1 MRRRDFITLLGGA
14 AAAWPL
20 AARAQQSDRVR
31 RVAVLGDEPWTGRRD
46 GDSSEALRDEL
57 KKLGW
62 TEGGNLRLDAR
73 FGGGDSNR
81 TRGYAAELV
90 KLAPDVILVISGV
103 SRDAVHQETKTIPIV
118 ALTGD
123 LNQIGVVHNVARP
136 EGNITGFVLAFGSLG
151 GRWLDLLKEAAP
163 NITRILSLR
172 RQDASG
178 SYIPYVEVAAH
189 TLGVKVETATVRNAG
204 DIEAAIKGFSTEPN
218 GGLLPDPGI
227 LNYGSHVLI
236 RMAEQHRLPAIY
248 PASSYAADGG
258 LMSYGSDPIERL
270 RGAALYIDRI
280 LRGAKIADLPV
291 QYPTRFRLVINLK
304 TAKAIG
310 LTVPPTLIGRADEVI
325 E

>member
-1 MRRRDFITLLGGA
+1 MKLLMQRRNFIAIFAGA

-31 RVAVLGDEPWTGRRD
+31 RVAVLALGDEL
-46 GDSSEALRDEL
+46 SSGALRDEL

-73 FGGGDSNR
+73 FGGGDINR

-90 KLAPDVILVISGV
+90 KLAPDVILVTTGV

-136 EGNITGFVLAFGSLG
+136 EGNITGFVYAFGSLG

-163 NITRILSLR
+163 DITRILNLR

-189 TLGVKVETATVRNAG
+189 TLGVKVEIATVRNAG
-204 DIEAAIKGFSTEPN
+204 EIEAAIKGFSTEPN
-218 GGLLPDPGI
+218 GGLLPDPGM
-227 LNYGSHVLI
+227 LPYGFDVLI
-236 RMAEQHRLPAIY
+236 RMAEQYRLPAIY

-258 LMSYGSDPIERL
+258 LMSYGSDPIERV
-270 RGAALYIDRI
+270 RGAASYIDRI

-304 TAKAIG
+304 AAKAIG

>member
-1 MRRRDFITLLGGA
+1 M
-14 AAAWPL
+14 
-20 AARAQQSDRVR
+20 
-31 RVAVLGDEPWTGRRD
+31 
-46 GDSSEALRDEL
+46 
-57 KKLGW
+57 
-62 TEGGNLRLDAR
+62 
-73 FGGGDSNR
+73 
-81 TRGYAAELV
+81 

-103 SRDAVHQETKTIPIV
+103 SRDAVLQETKTIPIV

-163 NITRILSLR
+163 NITRILNLR
-172 RQDASG
+172 RQDISG
-178 SYIPYVEVAAH
+178 SYIPYVEVTAH

-218 GGLLPDPGI
+218 GGLLPDPGM
-227 LNYGSHVLI
+227 LLFGSHALI
-236 RMAEQHRLPAIY
+236 RMAEQYRLPAIY

-258 LMSYGSDPIERL
+258 LMSYGGYDPIDRV
-270 RGAALYIDRI
+270 RGAASYIDRI

-304 TAKAIG
+304 AAKAIG
-310 LTVPPTLIGRADEVI
+310 PTDAHRPRRRGDRISRDCCAA
-325 E
+325 